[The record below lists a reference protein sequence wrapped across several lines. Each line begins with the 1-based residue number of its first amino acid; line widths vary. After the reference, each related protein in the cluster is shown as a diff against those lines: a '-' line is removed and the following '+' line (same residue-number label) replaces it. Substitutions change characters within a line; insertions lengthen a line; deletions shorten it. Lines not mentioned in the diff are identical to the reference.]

1 MSNYRELALLFM
13 AEHHKAEVRRLKK
26 EGKWA
31 SFLDDLANGALDTEN
46 ATLESMAKAQ
56 PLPENFL
63 ERAQELNRRAMTARE
78 VARGELLEFLRSL

>member
-1 MSNYRELALLFM
+1 MSNYRQIAQIYM
-13 AEHHKAEVRRLKK
+13 AENQRKEVRRLKR

-46 ATLESMAKAQ
+46 EIMESMAKAL

-63 ERAQELNRRAMTARE
+63 ERTQELNRRRMTAQE
-78 VARGELLEFLRSL
+78 VARSQMMEFLRSL

>member
-1 MSNYRELALLFM
+1 VSDYRQIAQSFLVAN
-13 AEHHKAEVRRLKK
+13 HQKEVRRLKK

-56 PLPENFL
+56 PLPEGFL
-63 ERAQELNRRAMTARE
+63 ERTQELNRRRMTAQE
-78 VARGELLEFLRSL
+78 VARSEMMEFLRSL

>member
-1 MSNYRELALLFM
+1 MSNYRQIAQIYM
-13 AEHHKAEVRRLKK
+13 AENQRKEVRRLKR

-46 ATLESMAKAQ
+46 EIMESMAKAQ

-63 ERAQELNRRAMTARE
+63 ERTQELNRRRMTAQE
-78 VARGELLEFLRSL
+78 VARSQMMEFLRSL